1 MPILGESVLQKAEII
16 YKQNGYCKY
25 TNILDINLTEI
36 SARLVTDTI
45 LQELHSVYSTSL
57 EQALDILDKTKVIQ
71 YYARD
76 SKRTLYLIGKGDKQL
91 RLFEDIN
98 FCFCET
104 FRKDVLESGDKIMC
118 EHVLGVKLAKITKG
132 FVKEEMSDLY
142 FVESLKIMSETLC

>member
-1 MPILGESVLQKAEII
+1 MKKNKHLLPILGESVLQKAEII
-16 YKQNGYCKY
+16 YKQNGYF
-25 TNILDINLTEI
+25 
-36 SARLVTDTI
+36 TDTI